1 MKLRYWL
8 AALTAVLTVLASLEP
23 ALAHSLE
30 NLQQDL
36 FKKEQYFQFKD
47 ESAPDFFLEDAD
59 GKSVALSNLRGKV
72 LVLHFVYTRCP
83 DVCPLHAEKIADVQK
98 MINITPMKEQVEF
111 ITITTDPENDIP
123 EVLRSYGPVH
133 GLDPANW
140 MFLTKRRSDPEDAT
154 RKLAEQFGHGF
165 DKTNDGLQMHGIVT
179 HIIDRDGRWRGN
191 FHGLNFNPTNLILYV
206 NALVNDVHKPGDSKH
221 PQLSIFQ
228 RILSWFQGCQL
239 SRR

>member
-8 AALTAVLTVLASLEP
+8 AALAAFLTILPSSGA

-30 NLQQDL
+30 SLQQDL
-36 FKKEQYFQFKD
+36 FKKEPYFQVKD
-47 ESAPDFFLEDAD
+47 ESAPDFVLEDTD

-72 LVLHFVYTRCP
+72 LVLHFIYTRCP

-111 ITITTDPENDIP
+111 ITITTDPANDLP

-140 MFLTKRRSDPEDAT
+140 MFLTKRRGDPEDAT
-154 RKLAEQFGHGF
+154 RKLAELFGHGF

-191 FHGLNFNPTNLILYV
+191 FHGLKFGPTNLVLYV
-206 NALVNDVHKPGDSKH
+206 NALVNDVHRPGDSEH

-228 RILSWFQGCQL
+228 RILSWFQ
-239 SRR
+239 

>member
-1 MKLRYWL
+1 MKSRYWL
-8 AALTAVLTVLASLEP
+8 ITFAAVLTILASAWA

-36 FKKEQYFQFKD
+36 FKKEQYFQIKD
-47 ESAPDFFLEDAD
+47 EPAPDFVLEDAD
-59 GKSVALSNLRGKV
+59 GKPVALRDLSGKV

-111 ITITTDPENDIP
+111 ITITTDPENDTP

-140 MFLTKRRSDPEDAT
+140 MFLTKSRSDPEDTT
-154 RKLAEQFGHGF
+154 RKLAERFGHGF

-191 FHGLNFNPTNLILYV
+191 FHGLNFGPTNLVLYV
-206 NALVNDVHKPGDSKH
+206 NALVNDVHRPGDSEH

-228 RILSWFQGCQL
+228 RILSWF
-239 SRR
+239 